1 MEYDDYEVEVID
13 AQDTNIANNTV
24 VKDSDKDKSETSGVT
39 VSLMIFINYKNRIY
53 PIHRL
58 TKFPQVSVQH

>member
-39 VSLMIFINYKNRIY
+39 VSLKMFINYKNRIH
-53 PIHRL
+53 PIA
-58 TKFPQVSVQH
+58 